1 MSQKMAR
8 AIDLCRKHH
17 NSVDRNDSNVV
28 HGATYFEFS
37 HFEHQPISTL
47 ADQSSHGHLSALDL
61 GRKKGRL
68 LVLMALLTEVEKVR
82 GPAISFRF

>member
-1 MSQKMAR
+1 MFKKMAH

-28 HGATYFEFS
+28 HRATYFEFS